1 MNADLLV
8 ILPIIV
14 PLTMAGFCAVFWLR
28 PQWQRWVSVIGA
40 VFMTAAA
47 FALLAAVIE
56 QGPIATQPGNWP
68 APFGISVVADTL
80 SALAVAAAALVA
92 LGVAV
97 FALRGVDTNALHGG
111 FFPLFCGLMVGV
123 NGSFLT
129 GDIFN
134 LYVWFE
140 VLLVCAI
147 GLLVVHREGINLDA
161 AVKYAALNLFGTI
174 LFLTGV
180 AFLYGSA
187 GTLNFAELSTIIP
200 AMEVTPGVTFALV
213 LFLLAFGIKAAAF
226 PLFFWLPIAYHTAP
240 PVVSALFGAL
250 LTKVG
255 IYAAM
260 RVFMLLYDGAT
271 GVVGDVVVFVAAV
284 TMIVGAVGAL
294 AQSDIRRMLAFLI
307 VSGMGYL
314 LMGLALSTPEGL
326 GAASFYL
333 IHDILVKAAVFL
345 LAGVIVHAAGSADLR
360 KIGGLIRTHPVLAVI
375 FLGAGLSLAGLP
387 PFSGFWAK
395 VVIADAA
402 FAGNEPVLGGIALG
416 TGLITLMCVA
426 KLWMEAFWKAAPDGM
441 ALNTARVPLALIVPA
456 AGLTLISLAIG
467 LYAEPL
473 IELAQTA
480 GEGLIDTAPYANAVL
495 GGQP

>member
-1 MNADLLV
+1 MSANILV
-8 ILPIIV
+8 ILPIVV
-14 PLTMAGFCAVFWLR
+14 PLIAAGLCAVLWLR
-28 PQWQRWVSVIGA
+28 PTLQRWATLAGMVA
-40 VFMTAAA
+40 LAASA
-47 FALLAAVIE
+47 FGLLLAVME
-56 QGPIATQPGNWP
+56 QGVLATQPGNWA
-68 APFGISVVADTL
+68 APFGISVVADPL
-80 SALAVAAAALVA
+80 SALGVAAASLVALAVAVYA
-92 LGVAV
+92 
-97 FALRGVDTNALHGG
+97 FRGVDTNALHGG

-147 GLLVVHREGINLDA
+147 GLLVVHREGVNLDA

-180 AFLYGSA
+180 AFVYGST
-187 GTLNFAELSTIIP
+187 GTLNFAELSTILP
-200 AMEVTPGVTFALV
+200 AMEVTPGITFALV
-213 LFLLAFGIKAAAF
+213 LFLLALGVKAAAF

-260 RVFMLLYDGAT
+260 RVFMLLYQGAT
-271 GVVGDVVVFVAAV
+271 GTIGDVVIFAAAV
-284 TMIVGAVGAL
+284 TMIAGAIAAL

-314 LMGLALSTPEGL
+314 MMGLALSTPEGL
-326 GAASFYL
+326 SAASFYL

-345 LAGVIVHAAGSADLR
+345 LAGIVIYATGSADLR
-360 KIGGLIRTHPVLAVI
+360 KIGGLIRSHPVLAVI

-387 PFSGFWAK
+387 PFSGFWGK

-416 TGLITLMCVA
+416 VGLITLMCVA
-426 KLWMEAFWKAAPDGM
+426 KIWMEAFWKAAPEGM
-441 ALNTARVPLALIVPA
+441 ALNTARVPLVLMVPA
-456 AGLTLISLAIG
+456 AGLTLISLVIG

-473 IELAQTA
+473 IELAGLA
-480 GEGLIDTAPYANAVL
+480 GQGLADPSAYAEGVL

>member
-1 MNADLLV
+1 MSADLLV
-8 ILPIIV
+8 ILPLIL

-28 PQWQRWVSVIGA
+28 PGWQRWITVTG
-40 VFMTAAA
+40 MTLMALAG
-47 FALLAAVIE
+47 FALLAAVLRD
-56 QGPIATQPGNWP
+56 GVIASQPGNWA
-68 APFGISVVADTL
+68 APFGISIVADPL
-80 SALAVAAAALVA
+80 SALAVAAASLVA
-92 LGVAV
+92 LAASVYA
-97 FALRGVDTNALHGG
+97 FRGVSQNALHGG

-147 GLLVVHREGINLDA
+147 GLLVVHRDGVNLDA

-180 AFLYGSA
+180 AFLYGAA
-187 GTLNFAELSTIIP
+187 GTLNFADLARVVPELGAS
-200 AMEVTPGVTFALV
+200 PGLTFAMV
-213 LFLLAFGIKAAAF
+213 LFLLAFGVKAAAF
-226 PLFFWLPIAYHTAP
+226 PLFFWLPIAYHTTP

-255 IYAAM
+255 IYSAM
-260 RVFMLLYDGAT
+260 RVFMLLFEGTT
-271 GVVGDVVVFVAAV
+271 GMVGEIVVWVAAI
-284 TMIVGAVGAL
+284 TMISGAVAAL
-294 AQSDIRRMLAFLI
+294 IQTDLRRMLAYLI

-314 LMGLALSTPEGL
+314 MMGLALSTPEGL

-333 IHDILVKAAVFL
+333 VHDIIVKGAVFL
-345 LAGVIVHAAGSADLR
+345 LAGVIVFAAGSSDLT

-395 VVIADAA
+395 VLVADAA
-402 FAGNEPVLGGIALG
+402 FDGARPVLGGIALG
-416 TGLITLMCVA
+416 TGLISLLCVV
-426 KLWMEAFWKAAPDGM
+426 KIWMEAFWKAAPEGM
-441 ALNTARVPLALIVPA
+441 RVTARVPLVMVVPA
-456 AGLTLISLAIG
+456 TALVLVSLAIG
-467 LYAEPL
+467 LYADPL
-473 IELAQTA
+473 MEIAGRAGDGLADPGAYIEAVMGA
-480 GEGLIDTAPYANAVL
+480 G
-495 GGQP
+495 Q